1 MLPSHA
7 KTVYI
12 FAFLQREK
20 WVISPEHALQN
31 TLQIAKHSDQF
42 LYNQTFVMLQYVFD
56 SIALLLLNRIW
67 FDRGMRL
74 VQEV

>member
-1 MLPSHA
+1 MLASHT
-7 KTVYI
+7 KTVYT
-12 FAFLQREK
+12 FAFSQREK
-20 WVISPEHALQN
+20 WVISPVHALQN
-31 TLQIAKHSDQF
+31 TLQIVKHSDQF
-42 LYNQTFVMLQYVFD
+42 LKNKTFVMLQYVFD

>member
-1 MLPSHA
+1 
-7 KTVYI
+7 
-12 FAFLQREK
+12 
-20 WVISPEHALQN
+20 
-31 TLQIAKHSDQF
+31 
-42 LYNQTFVMLQYVFD
+42 MLQYVFD